1 MPAAVKTNNFMLGQ
15 ATLMIAPFAQA
26 ASNIAFDLDPAT
38 HSVGLVKNVTM
49 AEESDQVELR
59 SGVKQTLVDSQKSG
73 VRLTLSAEV
82 YEYTGANLM
91 YSLSLNQAVATPKAA
106 LLTAAPTTASGE
118 TSLNLGATATSP
130 SSSYDAALIVVG
142 DLVAGTTLVVRGINN
157 TDEIWVTKV
166 QSGST
171 MSDVNCK
178 PPLPAG
184 MTDIAA
190 GNGAVYLVNEVPV
203 GTTDNQD
210 YFSVKIAGTLA
221 NEDKPLVAV
230 YPKCKISKGFNLSF
244 TEDNYGS
251 MPFEISPYL
260 LTRADIGAAG
270 VAPMMELV
278 GVKAYGRAFLP
289 A

>member
-26 ASNIAFDLDPAT
+26 ASNIAFDLSPAT

-73 VRLTLSAEV
+73 VRLTISAEV

-91 YSLSLNQAVATPKAA
+91 YALSLNQTVATPKAA
-106 LLTAAPTTASGE
+106 LLAAAPSTGG
-118 TSLNLGATATSP
+118 GATTIDLDPAVSP
-130 SSSYDAALIVVG
+130 SSSYDAALITVG
-142 DLVAGTTLVVRGINN
+142 DLTAGKTLVVRGINN
-157 TDEIWVTKV
+157 TDEIWVTQV
-166 QSGST
+166 QSGT
-171 MSDVNCK
+171 LGACVCE
-178 PPLPAG
+178 PPLPAS

-190 GNGAVYLVNEVPV
+190 GNGAVYLVNEVPI

-260 LTRADIGAAG
+260 LTRADVGAAG

-278 GVKAYGRAFLP
+278 GLKAYGRAFLP